1 MNVKWKKQPPACVCG
16 YKWYDEIEQCFKA
29 RFKNITITN
38 YMAALMGS
46 EARKAMNSK
55 FIS

>member
-1 MNVKWKKQPPACVCG
+1 MKKQPRACVCG
-16 YKWYDEIEQCFKA
+16 YKGYDEIEQCFKA

>member
-1 MNVKWKKQPPACVCG
+1 MWNEKKQPKACGCG
-16 YKWYDEIEQCFKA
+16 YKWYDDIEQCFKA